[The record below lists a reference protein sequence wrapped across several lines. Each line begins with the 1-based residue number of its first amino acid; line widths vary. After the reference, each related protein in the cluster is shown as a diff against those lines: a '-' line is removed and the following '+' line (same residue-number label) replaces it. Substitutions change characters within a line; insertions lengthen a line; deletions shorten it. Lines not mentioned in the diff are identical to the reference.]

1 MKVLFENTD
10 VWGFD
15 GAIRGMRNP
24 FDSHKKSDSYYENG
38 NWCDADFVI
47 GDADMKLAKQLIT
60 SGDEHGKLLRMIH
73 VQTDITIP
81 RAIWSELDTY
91 KFGTKN
97 SQSTMHKLLNNKNEI
112 TLSQFDSYLA
122 DFDLWSQIVERLE
135 YLRQEYRKED
145 STPRYRNALLVRAKM
160 LLPEGFLQT
169 RTWDT
174 NYQELRRIYFQR
186 KGHRMPHWEEIR
198 EWIRNLPYS
207 ELITCTKED
216 LKNV

>member
-1 MKVLFENTD
+1 MKVVFENTD
-10 VWGFD
+10 VWGFE

-24 FDSHKKSDSYYENG
+24 FNSHNKSDSEYQQANF
-38 NWCDADFVI
+38 CDSSFVI
-47 GDADMKLAKQLIT
+47 GEADMKLAKSLIT

-91 KFGTKN
+91 KFSTKN

-112 TLSQFDSYLA
+112 TLAQFDYDAA
-122 DFDLWSQIVERLE
+122 DFALWGKIIERLE
-135 YLRQEYRKED
+135 YLRQEYRKD
-145 STPRYRNALLVRAKM
+145 NSTPAYRNNLLVRAKM
-160 LLPEGFLQT
+160 LLPEGFLQM

-186 KGHRMPHWEEIR
+186 KGHRMPHWEEVR
-198 EWIRNLPYS
+198 DWIETLPYS

-216 LKNV
+216 IHD

>member
-1 MKVLFENTD
+1 MESVKFENTD
-10 VWGFD
+10 VWGFEA
-15 GAIRGMRNP
+15 AIRGMRNP
-24 FDSHKKSDSYYENG
+24 FNSHSKSDSYYESG
-38 NWCDADFVI
+38 NWCDWHWII

-60 SGDEHGKLLRMIH
+60 AGDEHGKLLRMIH

-97 SQSTMHKLLNNKNEI
+97 SQSTMHKLLNTDRPI
-112 TLSQFDSYLA
+112 TLAQFEFYNADLA
-122 DFDLWSQIVERLE
+122 TWNVIIERLE
-135 YLRQEYRKED
+135 YLRQQYK
-145 STPRYRNALLVRAKM
+145 STTDTSKKNRLLARAKM
-160 LLPEGFLQT
+160 LLPEGFLQM

-186 KGHRMPHWEEIR
+186 KGHRMPHWEDVR
-198 EWIRNLPYS
+198 KWIESLPYS

-216 LKNV
+216 INE

>member
-1 MKVLFENTD
+1 MIVGFENTET
-10 VWGFD
+10 WGFD

-24 FDSHKKSDSYYENG
+24 FNSHKKSDSYYDSG
-38 NWCDADFVI
+38 NWCDWNFII
-47 GDADMKLAKQLIT
+47 GENDLRLAKTLIT

-97 SQSTMHKLLNNKNEI
+97 SQSTMHKLLNNDKEI
-112 TLSQFDSYLA
+112 TLDQFDFSNDDLA
-122 DFDLWSQIVERLE
+122 VWKTVVERLE
-135 YLRQEYRKED
+135 YMRQEYKKATSNSQKNR
-145 STPRYRNALLVRAKM
+145 LLERAKM
-160 LLPEGFLQT
+160 LLPEGFLQM

-198 EWIRNLPYS
+198 EWIESLPYS

-216 LKNV
+216 LNG

>member
-1 MKVLFENTD
+1 MIVTFENTE
-10 VWGFD
+10 VWGFE

-24 FDSHKKSDSYYENG
+24 FNSHKKSDSYYDNA
-38 NWCDADFVI
+38 NWCDWDYII
-47 GDADMKLAKQLIT
+47 GDNDTKLAKKLIT

-97 SQSTMHKLLNNKNEI
+97 SQSTMHKLLNNNNPI
-112 TLSQFDSYLA
+112 SLNQFDFFNA
-122 DFDLWSQIVERLE
+122 DLTTWMAVVNRLE
-135 YLRQEYRKED
+135 ELRQKYKEA
-145 STPRYRNALLVRAKM
+145 TTNEEKNILLERAKM

-198 EWIRNLPYS
+198 KWIEQLPYS

-216 LKNV
+216 LNE

>member
-1 MKVLFENTD
+1 MKVFFENTD

-24 FDSHKKSDSYYENG
+24 FNSHAKSDSEYQPANY
-38 NWCDADFVI
+38 CDSSFVI
-47 GDADMKLAKQLIT
+47 GDADMKLAKSLIT

-73 VQTDITIP
+73 VQTDITLP

-97 SQSTMHKLLNNKNEI
+97 SQSTMHKLLNNKNPI
-112 TLSQFDSYLA
+112 TLAQFDYDAA
-122 DFDLWSQIVERLE
+122 DFAIMSRVVERLE
-135 YLRQEYRKED
+135 SMRQEYRHED
-145 STPRYRNALLVRAKM
+145 TSSEKRTQLLIRAKM
-160 LLPEGFLQT
+160 LLPEGFLQM

-198 EWIRNLPYS
+198 KWIESLPYS
-207 ELITCTKED
+207 ELITCTKEAAHE
-216 LKNV
+216 

>member
-10 VWGFD
+10 VWGFA
-15 GAIRGMRNP
+15 GAIRGMRNAYN
-24 FDSHKKSDSYYENG
+24 SHEKSDSYYENG
-38 NWCDADFVI
+38 NWCDVNFII

-73 VQTDITIP
+73 VQTDITLP

-112 TLSQFDSYLA
+112 TLSQFDYPA
-122 DFDLWSQIVERLE
+122 EEQTLWESVIDKLEWMRKE
-135 YLRQEYRKED
+135 YLKKD
-145 STPRYRNALLVRAKM
+145 STSEYKNELLVRAKM
-160 LLPEGFLQT
+160 ILPEGFLQM